1 MPTNAQIRQRNQAVW
16 KYILLPLT
24 FLTVAL
30 LGGLRVGGESAAG
43 QQNFIFIAPPLI
55 CLILAAMLMLLFTR
69 GRLIVLP
76 DWLSNDFP
84 FLTNAANVLTLLTVF
99 TASAQALNSVLPE
112 RGLLLW
118 LFAFFFLWTLW
129 NNLFSEFDARRLLRS
144 LAVLFGTAFLL
155 KHLILAAFAA
165 PETSIWR
172 RITGLILEGVSLGS
186 LDVPNFAPLTGYIS
200 FFALV
205 LYVVGLVGLLPSVEP
220 VTQQTLDSDE
230 DESVRRLSAEI
241 SRLAPHEQ
249 DVLRE
254 QLTRKQIA
262 AEAILVETKNGE

>member
-1 MPTNAQIRQRNQAVW
+1 MNAQIRERNQAVW
-16 KYILLPLT
+16 KYILLPFT
-24 FLTVAL
+24 FLTVML
-30 LGGLRVGGESAAG
+30 LGGLRVGAAESAAG
-43 QQNFIFIAPPLI
+43 RQNFIFIAPPLV

-76 DWLSNDFP
+76 HWLSNDFP
-84 FLTNAANVLTLLTVF
+84 LLTNASNILTLLTVF
-99 TASAQALNSVLPE
+99 AASAQALNSVLPE

-118 LFAFFFLWTLW
+118 LFSFFFLWTLW
-129 NNLFSEFDARRLLRS
+129 NNLFSEFDAKRLLRS

-172 RITGLILEGVSLGS
+172 KITGLVLEGVSLGS

-205 LYVVGLVGLLPSVEP
+205 LYVVGLIGLLPGAQP
-220 VTQQTLDSDE
+220 LPQQTAVNEE
-230 DESVRRLSAEI
+230 DKLRFLSNEIAE
-241 SRLAPHEQ
+241 LTP
-249 DVLRE
+249 RE
-254 QLTRKQIA
+254 QELLRQRLTRKQIDGG
-262 AEAILVETKNGE
+262 AILVETKSGE